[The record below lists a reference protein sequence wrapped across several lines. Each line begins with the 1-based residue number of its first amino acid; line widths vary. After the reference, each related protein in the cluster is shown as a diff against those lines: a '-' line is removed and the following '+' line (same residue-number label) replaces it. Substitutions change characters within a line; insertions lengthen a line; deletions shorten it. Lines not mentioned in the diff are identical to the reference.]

1 DLCFFWISS
10 RPLILLETGG
20 IANLALQGSS
30 GSGYEWFWACCR
42 QKNGRKRVKAKGR
55 EKGVAGEQ

>member
-1 DLCFFWISS
+1 
-10 RPLILLETGG
+10 G

-30 GSGYEWFWACCR
+30 RSGYEWFWACCR
-42 QKNGRKRVKAKGR
+42 QKNERKRVKAKGR

>member
-10 RPLILLETGG
+10 GPLILLETCG

-30 GSGYEWFWACCR
+30 GSGKKY
-42 QKNGRKRVKAKGR
+42 GRNRVLYIGR
-55 EKGVAGEQ
+55 EKGVGGTMVQIVRDI